1 MHEPRNRMSFR
12 EYLAYDR
19 EQEPDAGLGAGRNR
33 KDRGADVSLHRSGN
47 ATRLAW
53 TGRSES

>member
-1 MHEPRNRMSFR
+1 MSFQ

-19 EQEPDAGLGAGRNR
+19 EQESDAGLAR
-33 KDRGADVSLHRSGN
+33 KRTEDVFSHRSGN

-53 TGRSES
+53 TGRSESW

>member
-1 MHEPRNRMSFR
+1 MSFR